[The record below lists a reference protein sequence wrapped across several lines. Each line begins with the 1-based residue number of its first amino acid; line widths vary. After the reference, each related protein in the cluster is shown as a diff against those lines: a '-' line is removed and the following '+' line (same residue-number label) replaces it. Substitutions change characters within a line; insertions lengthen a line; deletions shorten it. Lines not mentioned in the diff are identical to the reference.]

1 MPIVQVT
8 VWSGITK
15 ENKKKILEGMTKVFE
30 DIGVPREAVEVIIY
44 EADKA
49 NWATGGQQHSERF
62 SNR

>member
-1 MPIVQVT
+1 LPVIQVT

-15 ENKKKILEGMTKVFE
+15 ENKKKIVEGMTGVLE
-30 DIGVPREAVEVIIY
+30 NIGIPREAVTVIIY

-62 SNR
+62 PNL